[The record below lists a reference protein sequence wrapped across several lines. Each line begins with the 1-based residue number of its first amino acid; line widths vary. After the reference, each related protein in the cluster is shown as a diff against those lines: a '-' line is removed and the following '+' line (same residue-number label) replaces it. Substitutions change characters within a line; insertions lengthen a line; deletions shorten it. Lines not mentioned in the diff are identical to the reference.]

1 MTDNRNIDL
10 VPLLAV
16 CKPDWHLAM
25 KWLAWARVLGW
36 PEGVPLV
43 VLSSTALSAIEGAQ
57 LTAAAQQVSPHC
69 VSIQDRNI
77 TELGY
82 FGSPNQMIKAALEY
96 VERNFF
102 TYHALLWLEADTV
115 PMREGWIEAITAE
128 YRLCGKPFMG
138 DVVRAKI
145 DHLTGN
151 AVYHPDW
158 RRLAP
163 SLAAL
168 PGPIIEQ
175 GWDSQCAHEIL
186 PQAHFCKTI
195 QQVWRPPP
203 ITYEW
208 WMRHIRPECALFHQC
223 KDGSLIDVL
232 CDDRGE
238 KRIPLAPA
246 LCESTHPKSYLP
258 ATRTAPRTEILIV
271 TYAKDMEFLRYCLAS
286 IRRYASGFSGTT
298 LLVPSHEKGLYDW
311 VKRDATVRYFDE
323 PAGKGMM
330 AAQIQK
336 LRADQHC
343 PNAEVILTMDAD
355 CMFFR
360 RVTPSDYVN
369 DGKCMMVR
377 EAYSVI
383 SNPNRHIWKDC
394 VKKAIGWEPQWET
407 MVRHPQVHPRHSYQ
421 LVRDAVE
428 KHTGQAFD
436 DYVLSCRNEFPQGF
450 AEWPTLGA
458 VGISQAG
465 GVYWFVDY
473 DHRADADICGQN
485 EGSFQYL
492 YRRDRDFCVEW
503 WSHGGIGTYKS
514 DCEAV
519 LAGCIPEYWI
529 K

>member
-43 VLSSTALSAIEGAQ
+43 VLASTELSPEQVGALQ
-57 LTAAAQQVSPHC
+57 TAAEMVMPDAV
-69 VSIQDRNI
+69 VYQDVAI
-77 TELGY
+77 KELGY
-82 FGSPNQMIKAALEY
+82 FGTPNQMIKSALEY
-96 VERNFF
+96 VERV
-102 TYHALLWLEADTV
+102 HPGCALLWMEADTV
-115 PMREGWIEAITAE
+115 LIGPYWYEHISSE
-128 YRLCGKPFMG
+128 YEECIQPFMG

-158 RRLAP
+158 RKLAP

-203 ITYEW
+203 ITREW
-208 WMRHIRPECALFHQC
+208 ALRNIRPECALFHQC
-223 KDGSLIDVL
+223 KDGTLIDVL
-232 CDDRGE
+232 CDDRSV
-238 KRIPLAPA
+238 KRIPLATA
-246 LCESTHPKSYLP
+246 LCESTYPKSYLP
-258 ATRTAPRTEILIV
+258 AGTMPRTEILIV